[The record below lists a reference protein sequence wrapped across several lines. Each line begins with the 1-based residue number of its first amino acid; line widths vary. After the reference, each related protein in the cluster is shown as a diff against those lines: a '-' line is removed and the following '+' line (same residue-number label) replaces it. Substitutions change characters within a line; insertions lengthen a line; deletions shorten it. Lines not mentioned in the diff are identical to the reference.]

1 MSRKNL
7 LLNDS
12 DQNPSLALARPE
24 QGPEDAQVPILARR
38 ETSVVGDHVCRRSTS
53 MDNEYRLLGRTQLS
67 AQGRRDLRTLTSTG
81 QGHSGPDGAENDWSE
96 SDDDG
101 DDAESRMMMLSN
113 HEDEGQTFY
122 WRETLHRS
130 MESLSVNAMVA
141 QLIFIQ
147 THARTL

>member
-1 MSRKNL
+1 MGWIPDTRTLDPGRQVGLDEATNL
-7 LLNDS
+7 KRASYLH
-12 DQNPSLALARPE
+12 
-24 QGPEDAQVPILARR
+24 ILPG
-38 ETSVVGDHVCRRSTS
+38 VLGDHVCRRSTS